1 MAEAWGPQPSP
12 KVPVCA
18 DCDDGENGKGQSF
31 LAALHGDRF
40 LLLVQVSLE

>member
-18 DCDDGENGKGQSF
+18 DCDDGENCKGQFF
-31 LAALHGDRF
+31 LGALHEGRF
-40 LLLVQVSLE
+40 LLPVQVSLE